1 MDKSPPPSSSKKGV
15 SLSRLLSFLDL
26 FKSFEK
32 AKENA
37 DSTGSFS
44 VKDLG
49 FLAKEF
55 YTEAKEDITTIAKE
69 ELKVELR
76 EEKGHVELIGEG
88 NKKLTNAQVCKLV
101 EGTEAQLDKAGLFDY
116 DGTMQ
121 MVLEGCRRKLEEL
134 LQGSIKDISKV
145 LQEIKVNSIQG
156 SGADFMVQYEV
167 GFMASSAEKTISYP
181 NIDKLGEA
189 HVKFIMENYQLG
201 RKSQGRTRRDVF
213 FWCFDRTC
221 HEITHIVQGLAEQK
235 DKNAYSMSAE
245 HDASIGAYSLLWAIS
260 KDPKLK
266 AIFPPGFASEVLL
279 KTVADDL
286 QSSSKWDEK
295 VEKEYTTWVD
305 SFGCEAP
312 SNKTCEDNVLASSFC
327 GRLSSDYFTKDDKE
341 LAKIFSLLFKDRTGD
356 VYAKKISPP
365 KSIFRGIKRLV

>member
-1 MDKSPPPSSSKKGV
+1 MEQPPPSSSKQGI

-26 FKSFEK
+26 FKSFGRAED
-32 AKENA
+32 EA
-37 DSTGSFS
+37 DTTGSFL

-49 FLAKEF
+49 PLAKGF
-55 YTEAKEDITTIAKE
+55 YTEAKEDIKTIAKD

-76 EEKGHVELIGEG
+76 EEKGRVELIGKG
-88 NKKLTNAQVCKLV
+88 NKKLTYAQVCKLV
-101 EGTEAQLDKAGLFDY
+101 EGTEARLDTSGLFDY

-121 MVLEGCRRKLEEL
+121 LVLEGCRRKLAEL
-134 LQGSIKDISKV
+134 LEGSSIKDISKS
-145 LQEIKVNSIQG
+145 LQDIKVNPIQG

-201 RKSQGRTRRDVF
+201 RKSKGRTRRDVF

-221 HEITHIVQGLAEQK
+221 HEITHILQGLAEQK

-295 VEKEYTTWVD
+295 VGKEYAAWVD

-312 SNKTCEDNVLASSFC
+312 SNQVFSFAYYNTDITCSYL
-327 GRLSSDYFTKDDKE
+327 RK
-341 LAKIFSLLFKDRTGD
+341 
-356 VYAKKISPP
+356 
-365 KSIFRGIKRLV
+365 